1 MTSSPGLSLDPL
13 IGRDEDL
20 AAILEL
26 LRHSRLVTLTGT
38 GGSGKSRLGQ
48 ATVAALRDGGRDAWF
63 VDCSAIEESSLI
75 GAAIVAAM
83 DLPNVSRLDP
93 VDLVITTL
101 RERTATLVLDNLEQV
116 NAAGVVATQLLD
128 AVPGL
133 TVLATSRRPLRVTG
147 EKEFGVPPL
156 GLPADTSAAGVG
168 RSAAGALFL
177 SRAGGLS
184 GAAAALDDTTA
195 GDIATLLYRLDGLP
209 LAIELA
215 AARTRALSPREIN
228 RRLDERGP
236 LAIDT
241 GPDDP
246 HRSLR
251 SIIDWTVGQLS
262 PAELETLEAV
272 SVCAGFDLALG
283 QALVPDRDIVP
294 SVESLIALG
303 LVHRADRVGSTT
315 RFGVLQTIQAVVVH
329 RLGVERRAS
338 LLDLHAAHFL
348 DLAVDWE
355 RATLARP
362 TRELTATMDADA
374 DNLRRALD
382 HLGITDPR
390 RGLVLLTRLRH
401 FWSTRGRAREGYE
414 RFQRAVSTASP
425 TIELARAR
433 AGQVASIWPKLS
445 PALHRELT
453 DQAVRLA
460 RTVGDRA
467 TLQEALRL
475 QVTSA
480 LYEGSISEMQAI
492 AAEMETLATNDPD
505 SRLRL
510 MDVQVHLAVAIDGRT
525 SDRRMELDR
534 FYLANLQEAGR
545 DKQWEVSV
553 HLAEGLFCRG
563 EYEETL
569 GLARAA
575 TGTYL
580 DTGREAAAIWAMF
593 FVPASLAELGRV
605 AEAIDAITEMANLSL
620 RVGDGISDVV
630 EAAIPVALAAGL
642 PELAAQLYGT
652 LVLGMDRRGET
663 YLTPLDAELIDGWLK
678 RIRRAAPAVT
688 VELAIREGERS
699 DPRKILEAVLEAL
712 PRRTPLSAP
721 AGALRHGDL
730 TRREI
735 EVLTLVGGGRSD
747 QEIADELFISPK
759 TASVHVSNIKGKL
772 GVESR
777 LEIALRARDLGLV
790 EQDRPPGARSAS
802 SGREP

>member
-26 LRHSRLVTLTGT
+26 LGRSRLVTLTGT
-38 GGSGKSRLGQ
+38 GGGGKTRLGH
-48 ATVAALRDGGRDAWF
+48 AAVAALRDDDQDAWF
-63 VDCSAIEESSLI
+63 VDCSAIEERSLI

-93 VDLVITTL
+93 IDLVITTL
-101 RERTATLVLDNLEQV
+101 RERTATLVLDNLEQIDG
-116 NAAGVVATQLLD
+116 AGAVAIELLD

-133 TVLATSRRPLRVTG
+133 SILATSRRPLQVTG

-156 GLPADTSAAGVG
+156 GLPAETSAAGVG

-177 SRAGGLS
+177 SRAGALS
-184 GAAAALDDTTA
+184 GSAAALDDTTA
-195 GDIATLLYRLDGLP
+195 GDIAALLQRLDGLP

-215 AARTRALSPREIN
+215 AARTRVLSPREIN

-236 LAIDT
+236 LSIDT
-241 GPDDP
+241 VVDDR

-251 SIIDWTVGQLS
+251 SIMDWTVGQLS
-262 PAELETLEAV
+262 VAELETLEAV

-294 SVESLIALG
+294 STESLIALG
-303 LVHRADRVGSTT
+303 LVHRAESVGSAT
-315 RFGVLQTIQAVVVH
+315 RFGLLQTIQAAVVH
-329 RLGVERRAS
+329 RLGIERRAA

-355 RATLARP
+355 RTTLARP
-362 TRELTATMDADA
+362 TRELTATMDAEA

-382 HLGITDPR
+382 HLETADPR

-414 RFQRAVSTASP
+414 RFQRAVSTAPP
-425 TIELARAR
+425 TIELAQAR

-453 DQAVRLA
+453 DLAVRLA

-480 LYEGSISEMQAI
+480 LYEGSLSEMQAI

-510 MDVQVHLAVAIDGRT
+510 MDVQVHLSVAIDGRN
-525 SDRRMELDR
+525 SDRRIELDR
-534 FYLANLQEAGR
+534 AYLAKLREAGR

-553 HLAEGLFCRG
+553 HVAEGLFCRG
-563 EYEETL
+563 EYEEAL
-569 GLARAA
+569 RLARAA
-575 TGTYL
+575 TETYL

-605 AEAIDAITEMANLSL
+605 AEAIDALIEMANLSL

-630 EAAIPVALAAGL
+630 ESAIPVALAAGL
-642 PELAAQLYGT
+642 PELAAQLHGT

-663 YLTPLDAELIDGWLK
+663 YLTPLDQELIEGWLK

-688 VELAIREGERS
+688 VELAIREGDGS
-699 DPRKILEAVLEAL
+699 DPKEVLESVLEAL
-712 PRRTPLSAP
+712 RQRTSPPAPRGP
-721 AGALRHGDL
+721 LRHGDL
-730 TRREI
+730 TRREV
-735 EVLTLVGGGRSD
+735 EVLTLVGRGRSD

-777 LEIALRARDLGLV
+777 LEIALRARELGLGK
-790 EQDRPPGARSAS
+790 EKP
-802 SGREP
+802 